1 MKLVIAGATGF
12 VATELIRQSLSI
24 PKITSVIAIAR
35 HSVSTP
41 SNLSPTAD
49 PSKLRSVIIENYG
62 SYPEDVMKQLAGA
75 DACIW
80 YVPLSP
86 PSISPYRSRP
96 PLEPAKTDPKKQPK
110 TLNANKLKPKRPGPS
125 QSHPGNRA
133 VSPSTKSAASAT
145 TTPSQASTRSSKR
158 TAQKA
163 AAGPPR
169 LSASCT

>member
-35 HSVSTP
+35 HPVSTP

-62 SYPEDVMKQLAGA
+62 SYPDDVMKQLAGA

-86 PSISPYRSRP
+86 P
-96 PLEPAKTDPKKQPK
+96 
-110 TLNANKLKPKRPGPS
+110 
-125 QSHPGNRA
+125 
-133 VSPSTKSAASAT
+133 
-145 TTPSQASTRSSKR
+145 
-158 TAQKA
+158 
-163 AAGPPR
+163 
-169 LSASCT
+169 